1 METNLDFVLLHVPDL
16 AAARAFYTEKLG
28 LAVEDENPAFI
39 QFRRPNG
46 AVFALQA
53 DPDATPHT
61 GVELWWLVP
70 DADAAHDTLTAR
82 DVAIAAPLA
91 DQPFGRIFSIADPA
105 GNILSFFAPRKD
117 FKLPQD

>member
-16 AAARAFYTEKLG
+16 AAARTFYTDKLG

-39 QFRRPNG
+39 QFRRPSG
-46 AVFALQA
+46 AVFALQS
-53 DPDATPHT
+53 DPAATSHT

-70 DADAAHDTLTAR
+70 DADAAHAALKAR
-82 DVAIAAPLA
+82 GVAIAEPLA
-91 DQPFGRIFSIADPA
+91 DQPFGRTFSIADPA
-105 GNILSFFAPRKD
+105 GNTLSFFAPRKD